1 MPRPSAL
8 LPAITSL
15 LCLATPMVAAA
26 QAASPINTGTFAR
39 AHALPWL
46 GSGAAV
52 STQLQQTWAVQVANE
67 YVAQN
72 NRLTLDAET
81 SSLHAQLRLPLADG
95 WDWGLGLSVLNRSG
109 GALDSGIEGW
119 HELFGLSNGGREK
132 VATDRLRIRVRDGEE
147 TAVLLTRNQ
156 NSLGDLHAAVGWQFK
171 PQLALRAHLQV
182 PTGDADE
189 LTGGHWGSAIWAEGQ
204 AQWQALPSARL
215 DYSAGLSL
223 SEKTGPLAAR
233 QKPMVGFARVGI
245 RQPLY
250 QSLYAT
256 LHLSSHSALYDY
268 SSTRPLSGPA
278 GVLSMGLGFRAL
290 GQHWHF
296 AIDEDLLINTAPD
309 FTLRLSVRI

>member
-8 LPAITSL
+8 LSAVAL
-15 LCLATPMVAAA
+15 LFCLATPTTAAA
-26 QAASPINTGTFAR
+26 QSTSPVNTSTFAR

-46 GSGAAV
+46 GSGGAV

-67 YVAQN
+67 YVAKN

-81 SSLHAQLRLPLADG
+81 SSLHAQLRLPLAAG
-95 WDWGLGLSVLNRSG
+95 WDWGLRFSVLNQSG
-109 GALDSGIEGW
+109 GALDRSIEGW

-132 VATDRLRIRVRDGEE
+132 VAKDRLRIRVRDGEE

-156 NSLGDLHAAVGWQFK
+156 NSLGDLQAEVGWQFK
-171 PQLALRAHLQV
+171 PQLALRGHLQL
-182 PTGDADE
+182 PTGDADD
-189 LTGGHWGSAIWAEGQ
+189 LTGGHWGTALWAEGQ
-204 AQWQALPSARL
+204 ARWQALPSTGF

-223 SEKTGPLAAR
+223 TEKTGPLAAR

-290 GQHWHF
+290 GQQWHF